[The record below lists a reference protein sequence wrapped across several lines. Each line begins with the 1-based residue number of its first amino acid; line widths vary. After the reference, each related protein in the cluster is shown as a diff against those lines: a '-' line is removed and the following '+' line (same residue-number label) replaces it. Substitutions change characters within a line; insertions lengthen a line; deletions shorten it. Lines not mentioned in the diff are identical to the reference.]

1 MKKSLLFFVLA
12 LLTAGCS
19 SYGPEELDRLMK
31 EDPSFRQMIVGRDK
45 AHSEIR
51 TIKQDLLARKKTLDT
66 QVEKLRREYDVYAKA
81 QNMRIEQHKAAV
93 QASQNM
99 LKREVET
106 AAAKLQARVTELDGY
121 QKTLADVQKVV
132 KESKGFNLSEVERQ
146 RWEERVLLLSE
157 KIRPLLDEIQEVKLG
172 IRLKKQKMYF
182 LK

>member
-1 MKKSLLFFVLA
+1 MKKSLLFFVLVF
-12 LLTAGCS
+12 LTAGCS

-51 TIKQDLLARKKTLDT
+51 TIKQDLLARKKTLDA
-66 QVEKLRREYDVYAKA
+66 QVEKLRREYDVHAKA

-121 QKTLADVQKVV
+121 QKTLTDVQKVI